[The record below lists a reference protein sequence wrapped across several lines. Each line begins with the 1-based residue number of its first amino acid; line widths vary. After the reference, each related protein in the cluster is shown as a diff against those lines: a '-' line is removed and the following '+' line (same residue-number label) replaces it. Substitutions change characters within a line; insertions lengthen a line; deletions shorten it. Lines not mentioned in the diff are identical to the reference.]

1 MYFNIYALLS
11 TFLEIFC
18 HYIIMQKLRDLY
30 KETQR
35 NTNDDFDKVTQ
46 DRMKKI
52 LAYANR
58 EQQNIF
64 DKQ

>member
-1 MYFNIYALLS
+1 MIYAV
-11 TFLEIFC
+11 FC
-18 HYIIMQKLRDLY
+18 DYIVMQKLRDLY

-35 NTNDDFDKVTQ
+35 NTNDDFDKVNH

-58 EQQNIF
+58 EHQNIL

>member
-1 MYFNIYALLS
+1 MMILIIVIYAV
-11 TFLEIFC
+11 FC
-18 HYIIMQKLRDLY
+18 DYIVMQKLRDLY

-35 NTNDDFDKVTQ
+35 NTNDDFDKVNH

-58 EQQNIF
+58 EHQNIL